1 MRVAVVGAGIAGL
14 GSARTL
20 IAGGHQVVVFESQE
34 KPGGR
39 IVTTALG
46 PYVFDAGATS
56 IAPLGH
62 QLENVILQELPT
74 EDLVKIEKPVSAH
87 DGFRIVTG
95 GLLGSRAARYCYTQ
109 GLAEV
114 GNLLSAGIDVRLGTE
129 IDQVEATTKETY
141 LVNSEE
147 FDAVIITAPIPV
159 TEKLLAASKEHRR
172 FSNVRFR
179 SCLSVL
185 LGFDQEFDCSYHA
198 LVGPDQSVPLAWISF
213 ESLKSPGRAPEGHS
227 AFVAQLSA
235 EYSKRRFDADDDLI
249 LGETLGDITRLLDGK
264 FAEPAV
270 SKVVRF
276 RYSHPETTTAF
287 ESVNSP
293 MSRLL
298 VAGDGLIGGRT
309 ELAYESG
316 VRAAKMLMEN

>member
-1 MRVAVVGAGIAGL
+1 MAGL

-20 IAGGHQVVVFESQE
+20 VAGGHEVVVVDSHD

-39 IVTTALG
+39 IVTTSLG
-46 PYVFDAGATS
+46 SYIFDSGATS

-62 QLENVILQELPT
+62 ELESVILEQLPT
-74 EDLVKIEKPVSAH
+74 NDLVKIEKPVSAH
-87 DGFRIVTG
+87 DGFRIVPG
-95 GLLGSRAARYCYTQ
+95 GLLGSRAARYCYQQ

-114 GNLLSAGIDVRLGTE
+114 AQLLSEGIPLRLNKE
-129 IDQVEATTKETY
+129 IDRVESTSDGAY
-141 LVNSEE
+141 LVDNEE
-147 FDAVIITAPIPV
+147 FEAVIITAPIPV
-159 TEKLLAASKEHRR
+159 TEKLLAASKEQRR

-185 LGFDQEFDCSYHA
+185 LGFEQEFDCPYHA

-227 AFVAQLSA
+227 AFVAQMSA

-249 LGETLGDITRLLDGK
+249 LGETLGDITRLLGGR

-276 RYSHPETTTAF
+276 RHSHPETTTAF

-316 VRAAKMLMEN
+316 IRAAKMLMEN